1 MSDYLQRASRHI
13 GSSVDVKN
21 KLGEIGKKSINYAKN
36 GITDVMVTI
45 KKGKTKAYGWEI
57 GYTNLKNVA
66 NKEKVM
72 PNSFISKD
80 GFGITNPCKK
90 IYPKSHKRRRLSSF

>member
-1 MSDYLQRASRHI
+1 MKLPNRSREYVH
-13 GSSVDVKN
+13 DTFQKR
-21 KLGEIGKKSINYAKN
+21 
-36 GITDVMVTI
+36 
-45 KKGKTKAYGWEI
+45 KTTAYGGEI

-90 IYPKSHKRRRLSSF
+90 YILNLIKGEDYPPFQNGVPDYAQLELKTIKKKLKNFKV

>member
-1 MSDYLQRASRHI
+1 
-13 GSSVDVKN
+13 
-21 KLGEIGKKSINYAKN
+21 
-36 GITDVMVTI
+36 MVTI
-45 KKGKTKAYGWEI
+45 KREKQKHSWEI

-80 GFGITNPCKK
+80 KLVITNPCKK
-90 IYPKSHKRRRLSSF
+90 YILNLIKERLSPFKNGV

>member
-1 MSDYLQRASRHI
+1 
-13 GSSVDVKN
+13 
-21 KLGEIGKKSINYAKN
+21 
-36 GITDVMVTI
+36 MVTI

-90 IYPKSHKRRRLSSF
+90 YILNLIKGEDYPPFKNGVPDYAQLELKTIKKKLKKFKV

>member
-1 MSDYLQRASRHI
+1 
-13 GSSVDVKN
+13 
-21 KLGEIGKKSINYAKN
+21 
-36 GITDVMVTI
+36 MVTI
-45 KKGKTKAYGWEI
+45 KIRNTKTYGWEI

-80 GFGITNPCKK
+80 GFGITNSCKK
-90 IYPKSHKRRRLSSF
+90 YILNLIKGEDYPPFKNGVPDYAKLELKTIKKKLKKFRA